1 LPTLPRRVSMQK
13 KRLIND
19 KWFLP
24 NVDDP
29 QDQVPIG
36 SYCNDCGRL
45 YFPQKRVCPN
55 CMHIDRMETKELSRQ
70 GKLVSFTVSHVGP
83 EGFEPP
89 YASGWVDLP
98 DGIRLFSLLTDC
110 QPFEERLKLDMALE
124 MVMDKITEDPDGTEV
139 YGFKFRPL

>member
-1 LPTLPRRVSMQK
+1 MQS

-19 KWFLP
+19 KWFKHDEEDFL
-24 NVDDP
+24 N
-29 QDQVPIG
+29 QVPIG

-45 YFPQKRVCPN
+45 YFPSKRVCPE
-55 CMHIDRMETKELSRQ
+55 CMHIDRMEPKELSRR

-89 YASGWVDLP
+89 YAYGWVDLP

-110 QPFEERLKLDMALE
+110 EPHEERLKLDMPVE
-124 MVMDKITEDPDGTEV
+124 MVMEKITQDPDGTEV